1 MAALYDDNCGT
12 ITATYTGKTPGTN
25 TNCSWSFTY
34 HFTID
39 DGCGN
44 DVTCD
49 VVYSGGD
56 TEDPALVDPLVSCTS
71 LNSANNNWCLTVAD
85 AFDANTLESAVAA
98 LYDDNCGTITATYTG
113 KTPGTNTN
121 CSWSFTYHFT
131 IDDGCGN
138 DVTCDV
144 VYSGGD
150 TEDPALVDPL
160 VSCTSLNS
168 ANNNWCLTVADAF
181 DANTLESAVAALY
194 DDNCGT
200 ITATYTGKT
209 PGTNTNCS
217 WSFTYHFTIDDGCG
231 NDVTCDVVYS
241 GGDTED
247 PALVDP
253 LVSCQA

>member
-1 MAALYDDNCGT
+1 MVVVMM
-12 ITATYTGKTPGTN
+12 
-25 TNCSWSFTY
+25 F
-34 HFTID
+34 
-39 DGCGN
+39 
-44 DVTCD
+44 TCD

-150 TEDPALVDPL
+150 TEDPARRSFGFMHKPELSQQQLV
-160 VSCTSLNS
+160 LN
-168 ANNNWCLTVADAF
+168 CR
-181 DANTLESAVAALY
+181 
-194 DDNCGT
+194 
-200 ITATYTGKT
+200 
-209 PGTNTNCS
+209 
-217 WSFTYHFTIDDGCG
+217 
-231 NDVTCDVVYS
+231 
-241 GGDTED
+241 
-247 PALVDP
+247 
-253 LVSCQA
+253 